1 MNAVIKVKASEL
13 NVSLLERIKN
23 LIADNKDAEVTISV
37 VDKLAEYFEELN
49 RSIKNLEEGNV
60 ISFTMEELEEYSAK
74 NRP

>member
-13 NVSLLERIKN
+13 NVSLLERIKT

-37 VDKLAEYFEELN
+37 VDKRAEYFEELD
-49 RSIKNLEEGNV
+49 RSIKNLEAGNV
-60 ISFTMEELEEYSAK
+60 ISFSMEDLEQYSAK